1 MNRTILPVHPYLRHP
16 LTGGLLQAVG
26 FRANGKPIWPVMGGS
41 QPTAE
46 PPAVPPEP
54 TPPPVA
60 PPAPAVPPAPPA
72 VPPAPPVDNG
82 FPAGTPLEQ
91 MSPDQQIAYWKHY
104 SRQHEATA
112 KARADYDVQAEKARK
127 FDEMQAANAT
137 EQEKAVQAAA
147 AQARAEALKEATPRL
162 VTAEFRAATAGRLTP
177 EQLAAALE
185 PLDMSKFLD
194 ATGNVDATKVATH
207 AALLAPAGAPPA
219 PTFPD
224 LGQGQR
230 SGTAAPSV
238 AAGRAMFE
246 AQKKPAPT
254 T

>member
-1 MNRTILPVHPYLRHP
+1 MTY
-16 LTGGLLQAVG
+16 T
-26 FRANGKPIWPVMGGS
+26 
-41 QPTAE
+41 
-46 PPAVPPEP
+46 PPEGTVTTTNGINVTSTGTSGIVTPPIVTPVP

-60 PPAPAVPPAPPA
+60 AAPAAPAPTT
-72 VPPAPPVDNG
+72 APPVDNG

-91 MSPDQQIAYWKHY
+91 MSPEQQIAYWKHY

-147 AQARAEALKEATPRL
+147 AAARAQALQETTPRL

-177 EQLAAALE
+177 EQLSAALE

-194 ATGNVDATKVATH
+194 PTGNVDVVKVAAH
-207 AALLAPAGAPPA
+207 AALLAPAGAPAPPA
-219 PTFPD
+219 FPD

-230 SGTAAPSV
+230 SGTVAPSV

-254 T
+254 S

>member
-1 MNRTILPVHPYLRHP
+1 MTATPPEGTINTAP
-16 LTGGLLQAVG
+16 AVG
-26 FRANGKPIWPVMGGS
+26 TTTIPATV
-41 QPTAE
+41 TA
-46 PPAVPPEP
+46 VP

-60 PPAPAVPPAPPA
+60 AAPAAVPPVATPA
-72 VPPAPPVDNG
+72 VDNG

-91 MSPDQQIAYWKHY
+91 MTPDQQIAYWKHY

-147 AQARAEALKEATPRL
+147 AQARADALKETTPRL
-162 VTAEFRAATAGRLTP
+162 VAAEFRAATAGRLTP
-177 EQLAAALE
+177 DQLAAALE

-194 ATGNVDATKVATH
+194 ATGNVDVTKVATH
-207 AALLAPAGAPPA
+207 AALLAPAGAPAA

-230 SGTAAPSV
+230 PGTAAPSV

-254 T
+254 S

>member
-1 MNRTILPVHPYLRHP
+1 MTATPPEG
-16 LTGGLLQAVG
+16 T
-26 FRANGKPIWPVMGGS
+26 
-41 QPTAE
+41 PTVA
-46 PPAVPPEP
+46 PAVVTTAAPATVTAVPA
-54 TPPPVA
+54 PPPVA
-60 PPAPAVPPAPPA
+60 AAPAAPPA
-72 VPPAPPVDNG
+72 AAPPDPG

-91 MSPDQQIAYWKHY
+91 MTPDQQIAYWKHY

-147 AQARAEALKEATPRL
+147 AQARADALKETTPRL

-177 EQLAAALE
+177 EQLTAALE

-194 ATGNVDATKVATH
+194 ATGNVDVTKVATH
-207 AALLAPAGAPPA
+207 AALLSPAGAPTSPA
-219 PTFPD
+219 FPD

-230 SGTAAPSV
+230 PGTAAPSV